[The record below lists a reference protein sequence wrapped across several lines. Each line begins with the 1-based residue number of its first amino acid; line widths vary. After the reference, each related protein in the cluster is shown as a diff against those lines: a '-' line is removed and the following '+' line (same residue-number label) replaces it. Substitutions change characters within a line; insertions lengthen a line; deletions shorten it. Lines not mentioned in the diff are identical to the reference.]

1 MDVGARPMDEEML
14 RGLHD
19 EHAAALLV
27 FIGRL
32 VGGDRALAEDIAQET
47 LLRAWRR
54 ARDLP
59 PNAVRPWLF
68 TTARRLVIDTHR
80 ARSARPAETAEDA
93 GTVAV
98 SADDID
104 AALDAALVMDAL
116 RSLTP
121 AHREVLVDCY
131 YRGRTAAEV
140 AAERGLPAGT
150 VRSRLFY
157 ALRAQRLALQ
167 ERGVREP

>member
-1 MDVGARPMDEEML
+1 MDEEML

-32 VGGDRALAEDIAQET
+32 VSGDRALAEDLTQET
-47 LLRAWRR
+47 LLRAWRH

-59 PNAVRPWLF
+59 PNAVRPWLY
-68 TTARRLVIDTHR
+68 TTARRLVIDTYR
-80 ARSARPAETAEDA
+80 AKSARPVETVADTEA
-93 GTVAV
+93 IAV
-98 SADDID
+98 SADEID
-104 AALDAALVMDAL
+104 TALDAALVMDAL

-121 AHREVLVDCY
+121 AHREVLVDSY
-131 YRGRTAAEV
+131 YRGRTTAEV

-150 VRSRLFY
+150 VRSRMFY
-157 ALRAQRLALQ
+157 ALRALRLALQ

>member
-1 MDVGARPMDEEML
+1 MDEEML

-19 EHAAALLV
+19 EHASALLV

-32 VGGDRALAEDIAQET
+32 VNGDRALAEDLTQET
-47 LLRAWRR
+47 LLRAWRH

-59 PNAVRPWLF
+59 PHAVRPWLF
-68 TTARRLVIDTHR
+68 TTARRLVIDTYR
-80 ARSARPAETAEDA
+80 ARSARPAETSTANTEA
-93 GTVAV
+93 IAV
-98 SADDID
+98 SADEID
-104 AALDAALVMDAL
+104 TALDAALVMDAL

-121 AHREVLVDCY
+121 AHREVLVDSY

-150 VRSRLFY
+150 VRSRMFY
-157 ALRAQRLALQ
+157 ALRALRLALQ